1 MKANIE
7 IFDSKDAIAHYLADY
22 IKKQQ
27 QQKSELYIALSGGST
42 PKTIFKIWAQE
53 YAKSIDWASIK
64 FFWGDERCVPPDD
77 IESNFG
83 MTKEYL
89 FDHVGTKGIN
99 IFRVKGELTNQQ
111 ALEDY
116 ISCIEENVPYSNHLP
131 QFDIMLLGMGDDGH
145 TASIFPHQIELWK
158 SDEICTL
165 AQHPLSGQVRVSLT
179 GKTINNSEKIFFLV
193 TGANKAEKAEEIIN
207 QSGNYKNYPAS
218 LVSNKQTTWLLDSE
232 AASKLK

>member
-7 IFDSKDAIAHYLADY
+7 VFESKDAIAHYLADY
-22 IKKQQ
+22 IRKVQ

-42 PKTIFKIWAQE
+42 PKVIFKIWAQE
-53 YAKSIDWASIK
+53 YAKTIDWASIK
-64 FFWGDERCVPPDD
+64 FFWGDERCVPPND

-116 ISCIEENVPYSNHLP
+116 ISCIEENVPNSNNLP

-145 TASIFPHQIELWK
+145 TASIFPHQIELWE

-165 AQHPLSGQVRVSLT
+165 AQHPDSGQVRVSLT